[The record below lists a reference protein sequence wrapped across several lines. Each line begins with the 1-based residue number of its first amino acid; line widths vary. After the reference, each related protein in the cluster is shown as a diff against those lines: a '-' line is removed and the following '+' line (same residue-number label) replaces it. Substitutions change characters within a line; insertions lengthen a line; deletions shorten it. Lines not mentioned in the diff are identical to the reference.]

1 MALRH
6 IGFVVSKRC
15 QSSLAVVCNDSEGIL
30 HIIGHW
36 KCWCYR
42 GVPYIAAIKLRRSTE
57 KRPLECVGNIPLQ
70 CIFEGM
76 HGTRIFGAYE
86 CSIFTGVVAE
96 QLRDIFDKDPSWCEG
111 FSSATAGCGVLL
123 VTQARVADRIYIETK
138 CKNARE
144 YSDLGAR

>member
-1 MALRH
+1 MYN
-6 IGFVVSKRC
+6 V
-15 QSSLAVVCNDSEGIL
+15 SEGLL

-42 GVPYIAAIKLRRSTE
+42 GVPIAAIKLRRSTQ

-70 CIFEGM
+70 CNFEGIPR
-76 HGTRIFGAYE
+76 HAHLRRLYE
-86 CSIFTGVVAE
+86 YSIFTGVVVAE
-96 QLRDIFDKDPSWCEG
+96 QLGDIFLTKILRGEG
-111 FSSATAGCGVLL
+111 FNSATAGCGVLL

-144 YSDLGAR
+144 YLDLGAR